1 MGNLNEIL
9 EKFENGERRYNEDP
23 IFAEV
28 IKSLYMG
35 IGVYAVLDHVLKAT
49 KLAHGNITRLSTD
62 LLESRQA
69 RTNLEEENARLRA
82 EIRQALIGKNE
93 KL

>member
-1 MGNLNEIL
+1 MGNLDEIL

-23 IFAEV
+23 IFKVAIQPLV
-28 IKSLYMG
+28 AGL
-35 IGVYAVLDHVLKAT
+35 GVYAVLDSVLKTT
-49 KLAHGNITRLSTD
+49 KLAHGNITRLSAE

-82 EIRQALIGKNE
+82 ELEQAQNQID
-93 KL
+93 KLY